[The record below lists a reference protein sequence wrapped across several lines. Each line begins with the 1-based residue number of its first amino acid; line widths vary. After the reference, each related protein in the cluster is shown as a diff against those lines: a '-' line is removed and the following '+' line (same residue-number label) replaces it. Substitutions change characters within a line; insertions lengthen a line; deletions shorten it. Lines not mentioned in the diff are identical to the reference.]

1 MNPEIEQK
9 YTGDTEDRVMNY
21 LRRNHPVHEIRLKGF
36 EKPFKSISID
46 DKLRPLNSKKYIVNL
61 LFQEIEYS
69 EKFKDVEE
77 RVIRRTIKKY
87 IDYLMLD

>member
-1 MNPEIEQK
+1 
-9 YTGDTEDRVMNY
+9 MNY

-46 DKLRPLNSKKYIVNL
+46 DKLRPLQSKKYIVNL

-77 RVIRRTIKKY
+77 SVIRRTIKKY

>member
-1 MNPEIEQK
+1 MNPEIEKK

-21 LRRNHPVHEIRLKGF
+21 LRRNNPVHEIRLKGF
-36 EKPFKSISID
+36 EKPFKSIFID
-46 DKLRPLNSKKYIVNL
+46 DKLRPLQSKKYIVNL

-77 RVIRRTIKKY
+77 SVIRRTIKKY